1 MIYDDTKCKLGEGP
15 LWHPA
20 RGELFWFDILKKR
33 LHIKGRHWQFSRHVS
48 AAGWLDDDRLL
59 LADSIGLHIFDL
71 ATGTTDQIC
80 EIEADN
86 SITRSNDGRA
96 DPWGGFWIGTMGIN
110 AEPDA
115 GAIYRYFRGEVRQL
129 FAKITISNAICFA
142 PDASCAYFCDTK
154 TGKIM
159 RQKLAQSDGWP
170 QGDPEVWLDFG
181 KTSWGADGAVV
192 DGAGNLWNAQWGANR
207 VACYGPDRTM
217 TQTVAFP
224 AAQTSCPAFG
234 GTDLKTLFCT
244 SAADGLTG
252 EDDGKTFATPVET
265 IGQAEHQVIL

>member
-1 MIYDDTKCKLGEGP
+1 VIYDDTKCKLGEGP
-15 LWHPA
+15 FWHPA

-59 LADSIGLHIFDL
+59 IADSIGLHIFDL

-244 SAADGLTG
+244 SAADGLIG

>member
-15 LWHPA
+15 LWHPT

-59 LADSIGLHIFDL
+59 IADSIGLHIFDL

-244 SAADGLTG
+244 SAADGLIG

>member
-1 MIYDDTKCKLGEGP
+1 VIYDDTKCKLGEGP
-15 LWHPA
+15 LWHPT

-244 SAADGLTG
+244 SAADGLIG